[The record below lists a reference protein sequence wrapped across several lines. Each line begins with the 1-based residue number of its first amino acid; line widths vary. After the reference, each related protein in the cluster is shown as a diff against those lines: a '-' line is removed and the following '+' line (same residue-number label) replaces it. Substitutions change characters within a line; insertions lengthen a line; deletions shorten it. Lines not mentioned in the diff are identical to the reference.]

1 MLLTITTTHSPATDL
16 GYLLQKHP
24 ERVQG
29 FGLGFGTA
37 NVFYPEASERRCTA
51 ALLVEVETHRL
62 RRRRGGDFALASGLF
77 PGKFP

>member
-1 MLLTITTTHSPATDL
+1 MLLTITTTHSPAMDL

-37 NVFYPEASERRCTA
+37 NVFYPEASERRQVIYAFCEM
-51 ALLVEVETHRL
+51 V
-62 RRRRGGDFALASGLF
+62 S
-77 PGKFP
+77 P